1 METWYRSTLAAKL
14 NATDV
19 TITVATAPTVTAWR
33 MHVYSGSTHAWIKYT
48 GVTGTTLTG
57 VTFVSQTADPATTV
71 TGTTFPAWTSIEL
84 VDMHDQKI
92 DKQTGSKVKVYAD
105 TTARDADITS
115 PENGMTC
122 YSTADGVFFDY
133 IAGAWSARATGSTSN
148 ASTTVAGKVEL
159 STDAELRAGTAT
171 GGTGATI
178 VPNPS
183 QLLNFWLYGDGSDWD
198 VTISINTTL
207 TTDKYYNNLT
217 VNTGV
222 TLDPAWFAIYVLGT
236 LTLTGTAKIIR
247 NGNAGSAASG
257 LTAGA
262 GATAL
267 VIWTCGIS
275 LWGGT
280 GGTGVST
287 GAGWA
292 WVAWVSVN
300 PSYATTGTVS
310 IAGGTGGTGGTSAG
324 AGWAAWTATQWA
336 RYNVILNIWKALAL
350 LASPG
355 RIESPYWALPSAW
368 GGGAWAG
375 GSGWYG
381 GGGGGG
387 GGNGGTIFVYATTIA
402 GSGTIESKGGAGW
415 AGAAWQGTNCGGG
428 GGGGGGSGWI
438 VTLVYH
444 TGTPYTITLTGGA
457 GWAAGGAGGAWGGAW
472 VAWAT
477 GTVWQ
482 SIVVNV

>member
-14 NATDV
+14 NAADTSA
-19 TITVATAPTVTAWR
+19 TVATAPTITAWR
-33 MHVYSGSTHAWIKYT
+33 MHVYNGSTHAWIKFT
-48 GVTGTTLTG
+48 WVTGTTLTG

-71 TGTTFPAWTSIEL
+71 TGTTFPAWSSIEI
-84 VDMHDQKI
+84 VGMHDQII
-92 DKQTGSKVKVYAD
+92 DKQTGSKVKIYAN

-122 YSTADGVFFDY
+122 YSTADWVFFDY

-159 STDAELRAGTAT
+159 ATDAELRTGTAT

-183 QLLNFWLYGDGSDWD
+183 QLLNLWLYGDGSDGD
-198 VTISINTTL
+198 VTISINTSL
-207 TTDKYYNNLT
+207 TRDMYYNNLT
-217 VNTGV
+217 VNTGIE
-222 TLDPAWFAIYVLGT
+222 LNPAWFAIYVLGT

-247 NGNAGSAASG
+247 NGNNGTAASG

-262 GATAL
+262 WWAAL
-267 VIWTCGIS
+267 ASWTCGPC
-275 LWGGT
+275 LAGGN

-287 GAGWA
+287 GSGWSGTAG
-292 WVAWVSVN
+292 VSVN
-300 PSYATTGTVS
+300 PSYATTWTVS
-310 IAGGTGGTGGTSAG
+310 IAGGNGGTWWTSIWT
-324 AGWAAWTATQWA
+324 GWAAWTATQWQK
-336 RYNVILNIWKALAL
+336 YNVVLNFWKILAY

-355 RIESPYWALPSAW
+355 RMEAQYGALPSAG

-375 GSGWYG
+375 WSGWYG

-402 GSGTIESKGGAGW
+402 GTGTIESKWWAGW
-415 AGAAWQGTNCGGG
+415 AGASGQGNNCGGG

-444 TGTPYTITLTGGA
+444 TGTPYTITLTWWAGWSAGGA
-457 GWAAGGAGGAWGGAW
+457 GWAWGGAW